1 MSENDIRVVLV
12 DDDAMVRSALRMF
25 LGGDQGI
32 TIVGEAEDGAQ
43 ALAVVRQHQPDVV
56 LMDIRMPL
64 VDGLAATEAIM
75 GWSKPPRI
83 IVLTTFDTDDDVL
96 HALRA
101 GAAGFLLKDTPPA
114 QLVNAIRTVARGEP
128 MLSPSVTAQLIAAV
142 SAAPGGLGSP
152 RADKARAA
160 LDQLSD
166 RELEVA
172 QAVARGLSNAEI
184 SAELY
189 LSVATVKTHI
199 GRTLTKL
206 GLDNRVQIALAVRDA
221 ELPG

>member
-1 MSENDIRVVLV
+1 MTESTIRVVLV

-32 TIVGEAEDGAQ
+32 AIVGEAGDGAH
-43 ALAVVRQHQPDVV
+43 ALAVVREHRPDVV

-75 GWSKPPRI
+75 GWPQPPRI
-83 IVLTTFDTDDDVL
+83 IVLTTFDTDEDVL
-96 HALRA
+96 HALRS
-101 GAAGFLLKDTPPA
+101 GAAGFLLKDTPPG
-114 QLVNAIRTVARGEP
+114 QLVQAIRTVARGEP

-142 SAAPGGLGSP
+142 SASPVGVGSP
-152 RADKARAA
+152 VADKARAA
-160 LDQLSD
+160 LEQLSD

-184 SAELY
+184 SGELY

-199 GRTLTKL
+199 GRILSKL

-221 ELPG
+221 DLPS

>member
-1 MSENDIRVVLV
+1 MTESTIRVVLV

-32 TIVGEAEDGAQ
+32 AIVGEAGDGAH
-43 ALAVVRQHQPDVV
+43 ALAVVREHRPDVV

-75 GWSKPPRI
+75 GWPQPPRI
-83 IVLTTFDTDDDVL
+83 IVLTTFDTDEDVL
-96 HALRA
+96 HALRS
-101 GAAGFLLKDTPPA
+101 GAAGFLS
-114 QLVNAIRTVARGEP
+114 QY
-128 MLSPSVTAQLIAAV
+128 
-142 SAAPGGLGSP
+142 
-152 RADKARAA
+152 DKARAA
-160 LDQLSD
+160 LEQLCD

-184 SAELY
+184 SGELY

-199 GRTLTKL
+199 GRILSKL

-221 ELPG
+221 DLPS